1 MEKARWQS
9 FSKQQAW
16 QPADARDRRDDV
28 ETAFSAAAQARAA
41 AHTIAVLSMRTL
53 SVTKRSWVTK
63 RKSLPN
69 TASFGPQG
77 AALSLTRAH
86 ARATLYL

>member
-16 QPADARDRRDDV
+16 QPADASDRRDAV
-28 ETAFSAAAQARAA
+28 ETARSAAAQARAA

-53 SVTKRSWVTK
+53 SVTKRSWGHQTQESSQHGK
-63 RKSLPN
+63 FWPTRRR
-69 TASFGPQG
+69 
-77 AALSLTRAH
+77 SLTH
-86 ARATLYL
+86 ARARTRYL

>member
-16 QPADARDRRDDV
+16 QPADASDRRDAV
-28 ETAFSAAAQARAA
+28 ETARSAAAQARAA

-53 SVTKRSWVTK
+53 
-63 RKSLPN
+63 
-69 TASFGPQG
+69 
-77 AALSLTRAH
+77 
-86 ARATLYL
+86 

>member
-16 QPADARDRRDDV
+16 QPADASDRRDDV

-41 AHTIAVLSMRTL
+41 AQIAVLSSM
-53 SVTKRSWVTK
+53 KRERS
-63 RKSLPN
+63 
-69 TASFGPQG
+69 AGE
-77 AALSLTRAH
+77 
-86 ARATLYL
+86 